1 VLAAIPALG
10 MAADE
15 PAPKPE
21 AAKQQGDAPGKP
33 MMKQNIKAREPMAG
47 EMKKPG
53 MKQGDVKKAAAEKDK
68 VMKEPMR
75 EEERAMK

>member
-1 VLAAIPALG
+1 
-10 MAADE
+10 
-15 PAPKPE
+15 
-21 AAKQQGDAPGKP
+21 
-33 MMKQNIKAREPMAG
+33 
-47 EMKKPG
+47 